1 MHAKMCHLPGFEG
14 FVQSD
19 AIQLMQQ
26 LNIDQKHSNPNN
38 AQCNR
43 AELCTNTMSVLLNC
57 LSFAF
62 CFLSRVTYASSFAI
76 NHAVA
81 LFTISFAWGKY
92 PSVTAPTF
100 AKSAYTISP

>member
-1 MHAKMCHLPGFEG
+1 M
-14 FVQSD
+14 QSSGVVYEHD
-19 AIQLMQQ
+19 
-26 LNIDQKHSNPNN
+26 
-38 AQCNR
+38 
-43 AELCTNTMSVLLNC
+43 V
-57 LSFAF
+57 SFAKLFEFRFLF

-81 LFTISFAWGKY
+81 LFAISFAWGKY